1 MKYTTHYNF
10 KKPEKTDF
18 YNIDDSNYN
27 TDKTEEA
34 LIAKA
39 DKVTNNG
46 FIAGNNAANA
56 AGGVSIGNYAKVS
69 GAGGAIGS
77 EAEAKKGFAGGYSAD
92 STGNGA
98 SVGCDAHSYHGF
110 AGGNCAQAG
119 SGAAVGDNAKCG
131 TLSNGADIDC
141 IQLGKGTNGKEFT
154 LQTYNYQIN
163 R

>member
-56 AGGVSIGNYAKVS
+56 AGGVAIGNYAKVS
-69 GAGGAIGS
+69 GAGG
-77 EAEAKKGFAGGYSAD
+77 
-92 STGNGA
+92 
-98 SVGCDAHSYHGF
+98 
-110 AGGNCAQAG
+110 Q
-119 SGAAVGDNAKCG
+119 
-131 TLSNGADIDC
+131 
-141 IQLGKGTNGKEFT
+141 
-154 LQTYNYQIN
+154 
-163 R
+163 

>member
-1 MKYTTHYNF
+1 MQ
-10 KKPEKTDF
+10 
-18 YNIDDSNYN
+18 
-27 TDKTEEA
+27 
-34 LIAKA
+34 A

-56 AGGVSIGNYAKVS
+56 AGGVAIGNYAKVS

-110 AGGNCAQAG
+110 AGGNCAQAR
-119 SGAAVGDNAKCG
+119 KRRC
-131 TLSNGADIDC
+131 C
-141 IQLGKGTNGKEFT
+141 RRQC
-154 LQTYNYQIN
+154 
-163 R
+163 

>member
-56 AGGVSIGNYAKVS
+56 AGGVAIGNYAKVS
-69 GAGGAIGS
+69 GAGGAFIS
-77 EAEAKKGFAGGYSAD
+77 WICRRKLCAGRKRR
-92 STGNGA
+92 
-98 SVGCDAHSYHGF
+98 C
-110 AGGNCAQAG
+110 CRRQ
-119 SGAAVGDNAKCG
+119 C
-131 TLSNGADIDC
+131 
-141 IQLGKGTNGKEFT
+141 
-154 LQTYNYQIN
+154 
-163 R
+163 